1 LRKLL
6 GEYEYQLK
14 FVVDSEDDLREVQ
27 QTIEVLGNVDLGKVM
42 LMPQAAGREEL
53 SAKSS
58 MVADMCKR
66 SGFAFCQ
73 RLQVILWDNE
83 RGM

>member
-1 LRKLL
+1 
-6 GEYEYQLK
+6 
-14 FVVDSEDDLREVQ
+14 
-27 QTIEVLGNVDLGKVM
+27 
-42 LMPQAAGREEL
+42 L
-53 SAKSS
+53 SKSP

-73 RLQVILWDNE
+73 RLQVMLWDNE